1 MTKKI
6 FIGFLGVILI
16 IVGSLIVFVD
26 SSYGSI
32 NENLFGSQKIK
43 YDVTATVKIPNI
55 GFYPPKAELT
65 NIDVTT
71 VKCNF
76 LNSWAVQ
83 SGRRLIESWSGQGLG
98 FIDFITGKTEGF
110 VQLRDNNNNV
120 LRSAS
125 WSSTYLKDVPVR
137 LSSGCYEQGEIPE
150 ISLCLLQDNKLV
162 ECKEVN

>member
-76 LNSWAVQ
+76 LNSWT
-83 SGRRLIESWSGQGLG
+83 GQGLG